1 MIEGKKKPVPPCKK
15 DCPDRYPGCGA
26 KCEKWQAYTKARNA
40 YYQDILHEIQANE
53 MSKEVRKRSMRATRY
68 AKTKGKGR

>member
-1 MIEGKKKPVPPCKK
+1 MSDMKKKPVPPCTK

-26 KCEKWQAYTKARNA
+26 KCEKWKAYAKERNEYYKAIIH
-40 YYQDILHEIQANE
+40 DIEANRLSQE
-53 MSKEVRKRSMRATRY
+53 ARKRSMRATRY